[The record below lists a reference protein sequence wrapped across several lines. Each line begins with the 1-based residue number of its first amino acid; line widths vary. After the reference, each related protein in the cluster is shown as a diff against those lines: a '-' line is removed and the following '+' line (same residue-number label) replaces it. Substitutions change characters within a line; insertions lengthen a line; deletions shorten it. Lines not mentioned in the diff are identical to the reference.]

1 MSTLSNQAAARG
13 TGIQQVRV
21 AETVAAE
28 LRRRILRGDFL
39 DGALPKQDQLREEYG
54 VSHPSLRE
62 ALRILET
69 EGLVIVRRGNV
80 GGATVQQPGEARFGY
95 TLGLA
100 LQSTGTRVH
109 ELATAVA
116 TLEPVC
122 ARQCAENPKRAK
134 NIVPRLRAILDT
146 ARAEEDIS
154 EGVPFTRA
162 ARSFHSGVVDL
173 CGNEPTK
180 MIVGGLVALWDAQ
193 EEAWAQHLTDEGAYP
208 GHDLRVATI
217 NAHAKLLELIEA
229 GDGLGAEEFSR
240 RHIRSTQKVVLS
252 RIEDRVI
259 QASSVRTSMLG
270 SQRNRQDT
278 SAP

>member
-1 MSTLSNQAAARG
+1 MSTINNATSSRG
-13 TGIQQVRV
+13 GIQQVRV

-28 LRRRILRGDFL
+28 LRRRILRGDFA

-54 VSHPSLRE
+54 ISHPSLRE

-69 EGLVIVRRGNV
+69 EGLVVVRRGNV
-80 GGATVQQPGEARFGY
+80 GGAMVQHPGEERFGY

-100 LQSTGTRVH
+100 LQATATRVN

-122 ARQCAENPKRAK
+122 ARLCAENPKRNK
-134 NIVPRLRAILDT
+134 EIVPRLRAILDG
-146 ARAEEDIS
+146 ARD
-154 EGVPFTRA
+154 EGEVGAGLPFTRA
-162 ARSFHSGVVDL
+162 ARSFHSAIVDL

-180 MIVGGLVALWDAQ
+180 MIVGGLVSLWDAQ
-193 EEAWAQHLTDEGAYP
+193 EEAWAQHLTEEGAYP
-208 GHDLRVATI
+208 GHDRRVATN
-217 NAHAKLLELIEA
+217 NAHSTLLDLIEA

-252 RIEDRVI
+252 RIEDQVI
-259 QASSVRTSMLG
+259 QASSVRSNLRPT
-270 SQRNRQDT
+270 QNTR
-278 SAP
+278 

>member
-1 MSTLSNQAAARG
+1 
-13 TGIQQVRV
+13 
-21 AETVAAE
+21 
-28 LRRRILRGDFL
+28 
-39 DGALPKQDQLREEYG
+39 LPKQDQLREEYG

-69 EGLVIVRRGNV
+69 EGLVVVRRGNV
-80 GGATVQQPGEARFGY
+80 GGSVVQQPGEARFGY

-122 ARQCAENPKRAK
+122 ARLCAENRKRAK
-134 NIVPRLRAILDT
+134 EVVPRLRAILDS

-162 ARSFHSGVVDL
+162 ARSFHSAVVDL

-193 EEAWAQHLTDEGAYP
+193 EEAWAQHLAEEGAYP
-208 GHDLRVATI
+208 SHDRRVATDD
-217 NAHAKLLELIEA
+217 AHAKLLELIEA
-229 GDGLGAEEFSR
+229 GDGPGAEDFSR
-240 RHIRSTQKVVLS
+240 RHIRKTQKVVLS

-259 QASSVRTSMLG
+259 QASSVRASMLG
-270 SQRNRQDT
+270 
-278 SAP
+278 APQNDR

>member
-1 MSTLSNQAAARG
+1 MSSLSSPTASRG
-13 TGIQQVRV
+13 AGIQQVRV

-28 LRRRILRGDFL
+28 LRRRILRGDFP

-54 VSHPSLRE
+54 ISHPSLRE

-69 EGLVIVRRGNV
+69 EGLVVVRRGNV
-80 GGATVQQPGEARFGY
+80 GGAIVQQPGEARFGY

-100 LQSTGTRVH
+100 LQSTGIRVH

-122 ARQCAENPKRAK
+122 ARLCAENPKRGK
-134 NIVPRLRAILDT
+134 EIVPRLRAILDT
-146 ARAEEDIS
+146 ARGEEDAN
-154 EGVPFTRA
+154 GVPFTRA
-162 ARSFHSGVVDL
+162 ARSFHTAVVDL

-193 EEAWAQHLTDEGAYP
+193 EEAWAQDLTAEGAYP
-208 GHDLRVATI
+208 DHDRRVATT
-217 NAHAKLLELIEA
+217 NAHSKLVDLIEA
-229 GDGLGAEEFSR
+229 GDGLGAEDFSR
-240 RHIRSTQKVVLS
+240 RHIRSTQKVILS

-259 QASSVRTSMLG
+259 QASSVRSNILG
-270 SQRNRQDT
+270 SQQNGR
-278 SAP
+278 

>member
-1 MSTLSNQAAARG
+1 MSLSTPATTRG

-28 LRRRILRGDFL
+28 LRRRILRGDFS

-54 VSHPSLRE
+54 ISHPSLRE

-69 EGLVIVRRGNV
+69 EGLVVVRRGNV
-80 GGATVQQPGEARFGY
+80 GGAMVQQPGEARFGY

-100 LQSTGTRVH
+100 LQSTGIRVQ

-122 ARQCAENPKRAK
+122 ARLCAENPKRGK
-134 NIVPRLRAILDT
+134 EIVPRLRALLDT
-146 ARAEEDIS
+146 SRGEEDS
-154 EGVPFTRA
+154 GEGVPFTRA
-162 ARSFHSGVVDL
+162 ARSFHAAVVDL

-193 EEAWAQHLTDEGAYP
+193 EEAWAQHLTEEGDYP
-208 GHDLRVATI
+208 GHDRRVAALD
-217 NAHAKLLELIEA
+217 AHGKLLELIEA
-229 GDGLGAEEFSR
+229 GDGGGAEDFSR
-240 RHIRSTQKVVLS
+240 RHIRSTQKIVLS

-259 QASSVRTSMLG
+259 QASSVRASILG
-270 SQRNRQDT
+270 SQNGR
-278 SAP
+278 

>member
-1 MSTLSNQAAARG
+1 MTTLSDRVPTRG
-13 TGIQQVRV
+13 NGIQQVRV
-21 AETVAAE
+21 AETVATE
-28 LRRRILRGDFL
+28 LRRRILRGDFP

-54 VSHPSLRE
+54 ISHPSLRE

-69 EGLVIVRRGNV
+69 EGLVVVRRGNV
-80 GGATVQQPGEARFGY
+80 GGAMVQQPGEARFGY

-100 LQSTGTRVH
+100 LQSSGTHVQ

-122 ARQCAENPKRAK
+122 ARLCAENPKRSK
-134 NIVPRLRAILDT
+134 DIVPRLRAILDT
-146 ARAEEDIS
+146 TRDEGETS
-154 EGVPFTRA
+154 EGVPFTRS
-162 ARSFHSGVVDL
+162 ARSFHSAVVDL

-193 EEAWAQHLTDEGAYP
+193 EEAWAQHLTAEGQYP
-208 GHDLRVATI
+208 GHDRRVATI
-217 NAHAKLLELIEA
+217 DAHSQLLDLIEA
-229 GDGLGAEEFSR
+229 GDGPGAEDFSR

-259 QASSVRTSMLG
+259 QASSVRANILG
-270 SQRNRQDT
+270 S
-278 SAP
+278 

>member
-1 MSTLSNQAAARG
+1 MSILNNHVNAPA

-28 LRRRILRGDFL
+28 LRRRILRGDFPN
-39 DGALPKQDQLREEYG
+39 GALPKQDQLRDEYG

-69 EGLVIVRRGNV
+69 EGLVVVRRGNV
-80 GGATVQQPGEARFGY
+80 GGAVVQQPGEARFGY

-122 ARQCAENPKRAK
+122 ARLCAENRNREKDV
-134 NIVPRLRAILDT
+134 VPRLRAIIDS
-146 ARAEEDIS
+146 ARAEEDTT

-162 ARSFHSGVVDL
+162 ARGFHSAVVDL

-193 EEAWAQHLTDEGAYP
+193 EEAWAQHLAEEGAYP
-208 GHDLRVATI
+208 GHDRRVATDD
-217 NAHAKLLELIEA
+217 AHANLLELIEA
-229 GDGLGAEEFSR
+229 GDGPGAEDFSR
-240 RHIRSTQKVVLS
+240 RHIRKTQKVVLS

-259 QASSVRTSMLG
+259 QASSVRASLLG
-270 SQRNRQDT
+270 SPQNGR
-278 SAP
+278 

>member
-1 MSTLSNQAAARG
+1 MSTVSNPIASRG
-13 TGIQQVRV
+13 AGIQQVRV

-28 LRRRILRGDFL
+28 LRRRILRGDFP

-54 VSHPSLRE
+54 ISHPSLRE

-69 EGLVIVRRGNV
+69 EGLVVVRRGNV
-80 GGATVQQPGEARFGY
+80 GGAIVQQPGEARFGY

-100 LQSTGTRVH
+100 LQSSGVHLH

-122 ARQCAENPKRAK
+122 ARLCAENPKRGK
-134 NIVPRLRAILDT
+134 QVVPRLRAILDT
-146 ARAEEDIS
+146 ARGEEGS
-154 EGVPFTRA
+154 AEGVPFTRA
-162 ARSFHSGVVDL
+162 ARSFHGAVVDL

-193 EEAWAQHLTDEGAYP
+193 EEAWAQDLTAQGAYP
-208 GHDLRVATI
+208 DHDRRVATL
-217 NAHAKLLELIEA
+217 NAHNKLLDLIEA
-229 GDGLGAEEFSR
+229 GDGLGAEDFSR
-240 RHIRSTQKVVLS
+240 RHIRSTQKVILS

-259 QASSVRTSMLG
+259 QASSVRSSILAQQNG
-270 SQRNRQDT
+270 R
-278 SAP
+278 

>member
-1 MSTLSNQAAARG
+1 MSTLTNHAGARG

-28 LRRRILRGDFL
+28 LRRRILRGDFP

-54 VSHPSLRE
+54 ISHPSLRE

-69 EGLVIVRRGNV
+69 EGLVVVRRGNV
-80 GGATVQQPGEARFGY
+80 GGAMVQQPGEARFGY

-122 ARQCAENPKRAK
+122 ARLCAENPKRAK
-134 NIVPRLRAILDT
+134 EVVPRLRAILDSST
-146 ARAEEDIS
+146 DETDAG

-162 ARSFHSGVVDL
+162 ARSFHSAIVDL

-193 EEAWAQHLTDEGAYP
+193 EEAWAQHLTEEGAYP
-208 GHDLRVATI
+208 GHDQRVATI
-217 NAHAKLLELIEA
+217 DAHRKLLDLIEA
-229 GDGLGAEEFSR
+229 GDGLGAEDFSR
-240 RHIRSTQKVVLS
+240 RHIRATQKIVLS

-259 QASSVRTSMLG
+259 QASSVREIG
-270 SQRNRQDT
+270 SQQNGR
-278 SAP
+278 

>member
-1 MSTLSNQAAARG
+1 MPPLSNNTAPRSS
-13 TGIQQVRV
+13 GIQQVRV

-28 LRRRILRGDFL
+28 LRRRILRGDFES
-39 DGALPKQDQLREEYG
+39 GELPKQDQLREEYG
-54 VSHPSLRE
+54 ISHPSLRE

-69 EGLVIVRRGNV
+69 EGLVVVRRGNV
-80 GGATVQQPGEARFGY
+80 GGALVQMPGEARFGY

-100 LQSTGTRVH
+100 LQATGTKVQ

-122 ARQCAENPKRAK
+122 ARLCAENPKRGK
-134 NIVPRLRAILDT
+134 EIIPRLRAIQDT
-146 ARAEEDIS
+146 TRTEENIS

-162 ARSFHSGVVDL
+162 ARSLHSAIVDL

-193 EEAWAQHLTDEGAYP
+193 EEAWAQHLTEVGAYP
-208 GHDLRVATI
+208 DQKRRVATVD
-217 NAHAKLLELIEA
+217 AHGKLIDLIEA
-229 GDGLGAEEFSR
+229 GDALGAEDFSR

-259 QASSVRTSMLG
+259 QASSVRASILG
-270 SQRNRQDT
+270 TQNGQ
-278 SAP
+278 

>member
-1 MSTLSNQAAARG
+1 MSTSTNQTSARG
-13 TGIQQVRV
+13 GGIQQVRV

-28 LRRRILRGDFL
+28 LRRRILRGDFA

-54 VSHPSLRE
+54 ISHPSLRE

-69 EGLVIVRRGNV
+69 EGLVVVRRGNV
-80 GGATVQQPGEARFGY
+80 GGAMVQQPGEARFGY

-100 LQSTGTRVH
+100 LQSTGTRAH

-122 ARQCAENPKRAK
+122 ARLCAENSKRAK
-134 NIVPRLRAILDT
+134 EIVPRLRAILDSS
-146 ARAEEDIS
+146 REEEDVA

-162 ARSFHSGVVDL
+162 ARTFHSAIVDL

-193 EEAWAQHLTDEGAYP
+193 EEAWAQHLTEEGEYP
-208 GHDLRVATI
+208 GHDRRIATI
-217 NAHAKLLELIEA
+217 NAHNKLLDLIED
-229 GDGLGAEEFSR
+229 GDGLGAEDFSR
-240 RHIRSTQKVVLS
+240 RHIRSTQKVILS

-259 QASSVRTSMLG
+259 QASTVRAGML
-270 SQRNRQDT
+270 S
-278 SAP
+278 SASGH